1 MMRIGGFFS
10 GIGAHHSAADRL
22 GIDYTMIFQCEFDPP
37 TARAYDTLHGE
48 TRNLG
53 DITQIHDIGGENQV
67 DVLFWTPPCIR
78 KGDKVLTK
86 ERGYIPIEEVEVGDM
101 VMSHDGQWHPVEW
114 AGKTG
119 HKDILG
125 IKASCS
131 LEIGATPEH
140 RFYARK
146 KEYTHENRQRKRV
159 FTEPNW
165 IEAADLTTKH
175 YLGFPVGEPQP
186 IPQWDGVEI
195 KHNGSPFS
203 KNEISQYLDNESFW
217 WSVGR
222 YIADGWTRYDGQG
235 IVIAVGKG
243 KEKDLDR
250 LFPMFLHNVSKEGS
264 VYKFQINRQ
273 EIAAFLTQFGKGAMN
288 KIIPEQYMYLPKNL
302 ARAMLDG
309 YFAGDGS
316 VGTHGIK
323 CGTVS
328 LNLALNLVR
337 EIGYAYERPAH
348 ISLTNVAEHGEI
360 EGRVINQHPYYE
372 VYFHPEVRKQ
382 DKSFYEDGWVW
393 TQIRRI
399 ESIGTEDV
407 YDLTVK
413 DSHSFTVNGIIVHN
427 CQDISNAGR
436 LAGNAKDSGTRS
448 SLAFEVP
455 RILRNTGER
464 ERPKYLVMEEVPM
477 MVSKKFKANFDELM
491 DELSAIGYN
500 HTWKV
505 LNACDYGVAQNRKR
519 LFVISKLN
527 GKLPEMPKP
536 IPLTKCMRDYLEP
549 EPVDER
555 YYLSQDRLKGLI
567 WSSERESDRGRGF
580 CWNPQHGERKA
591 SCINCHD
598 GNRKTG
604 NYVITEGNLEWHAP
618 QQKRA

>member
-1 MMRIGGFFS
+1 MTIRIGGFFS

-22 GIDYTMIFQCEFDPP
+22 GIDYRMVFQCEFDPP

-53 DITQIHDIGGENQV
+53 DITRVHDIGGENQV

-101 VMSHDGQWHPVEW
+101 VMSHDSQWHPVEW

-119 HKDILG
+119 YKNIISVKTD
-125 IKASCS
+125 CCD
-131 LEIGATPEH
+131 EIGATPEH
-140 RFYARK
+140 RFYACKRD
-146 KEYTHENRQRKRV
+146 ENGN
-159 FTEPNW
+159 FTEPEW
-165 IEAADLTTKH
+165 VMAKDLTLGH
-175 YLGFPVGEPQP
+175 YLGQP
-186 IPQWDGVEI
+186 NDWDHRVSWVSI
-195 KHNGSPFS
+195 KKLTR
-203 KNEISQYLDNESFW
+203 KNKKY
-217 WSVGR
+217 
-222 YIADGWTRYDGQG
+222 
-235 IVIAVGKG
+235 
-243 KEKDLDR
+243 
-250 LFPMFLHNVSKEGS
+250 
-264 VYKFQINRQ
+264 
-273 EIAAFLTQFGKGAMN
+273 
-288 KIIPEQYMYLPKNL
+288 
-302 ARAMLDG
+302 
-309 YFAGDGS
+309 
-316 VGTHGIK
+316 
-323 CGTVS
+323 
-328 LNLALNLVR
+328 
-337 EIGYAYERPAH
+337 
-348 ISLTNVAEHGEI
+348 
-360 EGRVINQHPYYE
+360 
-372 VYFHPEVRKQ
+372 
-382 DKSFYEDGWVW
+382 
-393 TQIRRI
+393 
-399 ESIGTEDV
+399 DV

-491 DELSAIGYN
+491 DELTAIGYQ

-527 GKLPEMPKP
+527 GKPPELPKP

-567 WSSERESDRGRGF
+567 WSSERERDKGRGF

-598 GNRKTG
+598 GSRKTG

>member
-22 GIDYTMIFQCEFDPP
+22 GIDYQMVFQCEFDPP

-78 KGDKVLTK
+78 KGDMVLTK
-86 ERGYIPIEEVEVGDM
+86 ERGYIPIEEVEVGNM

-146 KEYTHENRQRKRV
+146 KEYTHEKQRKRV

-165 IEAADLTTKH
+165 IEAADLTTNH

-222 YIADGWTRYDGQG
+222 YIADGCVRQTRGT
-235 IVIAVGKG
+235 VTIAVGKN
-243 KEKDLDR
+243 KSEDISKI
-250 LFPMFLHNVSKEGS
+250 FPMFKTNSYKEGS
-264 VYKFQINRQ
+264 VFKVQCDRK
-273 EIAAFLTQFGKGAMN
+273 EVGAFCEQFGVGAGN
-288 KIIPEQYMYLPKNL
+288 KHIPEKWMHLPKHL
-302 ARAMLDG
+302 ARALVEG
-309 YFAGDGS
+309 YMAGDGCP
-316 VGTHGIK
+316 GRHGMK
-323 CGTVS
+323 CNTIS
-328 LNLALNLVR
+328 IQLAHDLVR
-337 EIGYAYERPAH
+337 LIGYAYERPAH
-348 ISLTNVAEHGEI
+348 ICPVKVKEYKEI
-360 EGRVINQHPYYE
+360 EGRIIHQNPYYE
-372 VYFHPEVRKQ
+372 VYFYPEKRKQ

-393 TQIRRI
+393 TPIRRI
-399 ESIGTEDV
+399 RNLDKEDV
-407 YDLTVK
+407 YDLTVE
-413 DSHSFTVNGIIVHN
+413 DAHSFIVNGVTVHN

-491 DELSAIGYN
+491 DELSAIGYQ

-527 GKLPEMPKP
+527 GKPPEMPKP

-567 WSSERESDRGRGF
+567 WSNAKEKEAERGF
-580 CWNPQHGERKA
+580 RFEPT
-591 SCINCHD
+591 D
-598 GNRKTG
+598 GNVIAHTILTRGGGRKTD
-604 NYVITEGNLEWHAP
+604 NFILLNITAD
-618 QQKRA
+618 

>member
-53 DITQIHDIGGENQV
+53 DITQVHDIGGENKV

-78 KGDKVLTK
+78 KGDMILTK

-140 RFYARK
+140 RFYVRRM
-146 KEYTHENRQRKRV
+146 TRINHNRGTKRI
-159 FTEPNW
+159 FDNPHWE
-165 IEAADLTTKH
+165 EAGNLTTRD

-186 IPQWDGVEI
+186 IPQWGGVDI
-195 KHNGSPFS
+195 SHVGSSFNR
-203 KNEISQYLDNESFW
+203 NEISQYLDNESFW

-222 YIADGWTRYDGQG
+222 YIADGWVRYDGQG

-250 LFPMFLHNVSKEGS
+250 LFPMFPHNVSKEGS

-273 EIAAFLTQFGKGAMN
+273 EIAAFLIQFGKGAMN

-316 VGTHGIK
+316 VGTQGIK

-348 ISLTNVAEHGEI
+348 ICLTNVAEHGEI
-360 EGRVINQHPYYE
+360 EGRVINQHPYYA
-372 VYFHPEVRKQ
+372 VYFHPEARKQ
-382 DKSFYEDGWVW
+382 DKSFYENGWVW
-393 TQIRRI
+393 TQIRCI
-399 ESIGTEDV
+399 ESIGVEDV

-455 RILRNTGER
+455 RILRNTEER
-464 ERPKYLVMEEVPM
+464 ERGPNTSSWKKYP
-477 MVSKKFKANFDELM
+477 
-491 DELSAIGYN
+491 
-500 HTWKV
+500 
-505 LNACDYGVAQNRKR
+505 
-519 LFVISKLN
+519 
-527 GKLPEMPKP
+527 
-536 IPLTKCMRDYLEP
+536 
-549 EPVDER
+549 
-555 YYLSQDRLKGLI
+555 
-567 WSSERESDRGRGF
+567 
-580 CWNPQHGERKA
+580 
-591 SCINCHD
+591 
-598 GNRKTG
+598 
-604 NYVITEGNLEWHAP
+604 
-618 QQKRA
+618 

>member
-1 MMRIGGFFS
+1 MTVRIGGFFS

-22 GIDYTMIFQCEFDPP
+22 GIDYRMVFQCEFDPP

-53 DITQIHDIGGENQV
+53 DITQVHDIGGENQV

-86 ERGYIPIEEVEVGDM
+86 ERGYIPIEEVDVGDM

-119 HKDILG
+119 HKEIML
-125 IKASCS
+125 IKAVGCA
-131 LEIGATPEH
+131 EIGATYDH
-140 RFYARK
+140 RFYACRI
-146 KEYTHENRQRKRV
+146 EDGQL
-159 FTEPNW
+159 TEPEW
-165 IEAADLTTKH
+165 VMAKDLTVSHRIGRPYKGDNPM
-175 YLGFPVGEPQP
+175 LPGSAIKNGFIWLP
-186 IPQWDGVEI
+186 IQTLT
-195 KHNGSPFS
+195 FT
-203 KNEISQYLDNESFW
+203 L
-217 WSVGR
+217 
-222 YIADGWTRYDGQG
+222 
-235 IVIAVGKG
+235 
-243 KEKDLDR
+243 EK
-250 LFPMFLHNVSKEGS
+250 
-264 VYKFQINRQ
+264 
-273 EIAAFLTQFGKGAMN
+273 T
-288 KIIPEQYMYLPKNL
+288 
-302 ARAMLDG
+302 
-309 YFAGDGS
+309 
-316 VGTHGIK
+316 
-323 CGTVS
+323 
-328 LNLALNLVR
+328 
-337 EIGYAYERPAH
+337 
-348 ISLTNVAEHGEI
+348 
-360 EGRVINQHPYYE
+360 
-372 VYFHPEVRKQ
+372 
-382 DKSFYEDGWVW
+382 
-393 TQIRRI
+393 
-399 ESIGTEDV
+399 DV

-413 DSHSFTVNGIIVHN
+413 DSHSFMVNGIIVHN

-455 RILRNTGER
+455 RILRDTEES
-464 ERPKYLVMEEVPM
+464 ERPRYLVMEEVPM

-491 DELSAIGYN
+491 DELSAIGYQ

-527 GKLPEMPKP
+527 GKPPELPKP
-536 IPLTKCMRDYLEP
+536 VPLTKCMRDYLEP

-567 WSSERESDRGRGF
+567 WSSERERDKGRGF

-598 GNRKTG
+598 GSRKTG